1 MGMGELQLDIYAQV
15 TFIPFYNYENESS
28 FLAYSTRIW
37 CENSNG

>member
-15 TFIPFYNYENESS
+15 RSWINRKQTERFA
-28 FLAYSTRIW
+28 LAYSTRIW